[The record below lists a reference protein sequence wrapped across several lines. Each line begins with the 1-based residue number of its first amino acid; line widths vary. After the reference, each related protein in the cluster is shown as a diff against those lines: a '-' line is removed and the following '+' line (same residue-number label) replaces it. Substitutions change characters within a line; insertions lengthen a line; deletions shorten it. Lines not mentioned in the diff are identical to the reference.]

1 MKRIAVFVI
10 TCLILIV
17 GIAPASVAFASDLS
31 DSVVLHL
38 TATHTDNQ
46 VVIDVNMIT
55 NTGISSIGLE
65 LVYDR
70 DVFEFDD
77 YERGQALDNFLLTPS
92 EDFTKP
98 IRFLWD
104 NLDNQ
109 SVANDF
115 STGNLLRLYFRLKPD
130 CKSGDYNIV
139 LKPHNISY
147 YDNNNHS
154 SLKSAIIDKAVI
166 NIAEN
171 KITAIEIEDAD
182 VSGGNT
188 NVALLVGAVV
198 FGVTALSAAVA
209 VLTVKIIKKRRGKGN
224 WSKI

>member
-1 MKRIAVFVI
+1 MKKIAVFII

-17 GIAPASVAFASDLS
+17 GIAPTSVAFAANLS

-38 TATHTDNQ
+38 TEETHTDNQ
-46 VVIDVNMIT
+46 VVISANLIT

-65 LVYDR
+65 LLYDR
-70 DVFEFDD
+70 DVFEYDH
-77 YERGQALDNFLLTPS
+77 YEQGQVLNNFNLTPP
-92 EDFTKP
+92 EDLAKP

-104 NLDNQ
+104 NDR
-109 SVANDF
+109 SENDF

-130 CKSGDYNIV
+130 CKSGEYSIV
-139 LKPHNISY
+139 LKPHSVSY
-147 YDNNNHS
+147 YDNNNNP

-166 NIAEN
+166 NVAEN

-182 VSGGNT
+182 VSDGNT

-198 FGVTALSAAVA
+198 FGVAALSAAVS